1 MSSDKKKL
9 NTGFYDIFKGKLERH
24 KKDIKEELQKAKSD
38 RRKDWLKSQLK
49 QTKSL
54 QKTVH
59 EMEEQMDMKK
69 THCPHCGE
77 RL

>member
-1 MSSDKKKL
+1 MGNDKKKI
-9 NTGFYDIFKGKLERH
+9 NTGFYDIFRGKLERQ
-24 KKDIKEELQKAKSD
+24 KKEIKQELEKAKSE
-38 RRKDWLKSQLK
+38 RRKDWLKHQLK

-54 QKTVH
+54 QETVK
-59 EMEEQMDMKK
+59 EMEAVMDKK